1 MSSSTTEDYLKQI
14 YMASER
20 SGESLASLGH
30 LAQRM
35 KVTSGTVTTMMKSL
49 QEAGLVEY
57 RPRMGVA
64 LTARGQKKA
73 LEMLRRHRLIEL
85 FLVEVIG
92 LDWKYIHDEAEV
104 LEHAISPRLLE
115 KIDALLGHPSADPH
129 GDPIPAAD
137 GIMPAQEGIPLSEA
151 TPPCD
156 LLITRVEHKQEQ
168 FLDFLREK
176 GLMPGRRFNL
186 TALDNMAGTLT
197 ILQNGNTSI
206 ISLTAAE
213 LIHVVKIDP
222 PSEQ

>member
-20 SGESLASLGH
+20 SGESLASLGR

-64 LTARGQKKA
+64 LTERGQKKA

-92 LDWKYIHDEAEV
+92 LDWKYVHDEAEV

-151 TPPCD
+151 APPCD

-168 FLDFLREK
+168 FLDFLREQ
-176 GLMPGRRFNL
+176 GLTPGRRFSL

-222 PSEQ
+222 TSEQ